1 MKLILWYDSETIATI
16 YYIREAYKLKKID
29 NLKCKYSVQ
38 EALKLTDKEF
48 DECAQLFSNSYGK
61 YNDASPIRPG
71 QQVRMGKDF
80 FVRRFRKDNVY
91 IATARYR
98 SKLIGQAVYI
108 RKKYEDVGTMTWI
121 MQLVVDADY
130 RENGIGSTLLHSIWG
145 FSNDFAWGLA
155 TANPCTVKALESATF
170 RKCNPVDIK
179 QNLKYIKRLA
189 DDISFVKED
198 GFEITEEQSI
208 VNTEFFIDN
217 SEYSNPEVAFD
228 NWMLGELKPGYEWL
242 AFTFR
247 NQDINPD
254 KYYKHFNDLVAFSE
268 NKLQQ
273 AYSRMKMN
281 AHSWTKGT
289 VNEIDAILNRID
301 LKDGAN
307 ILDLGC
313 GIGRHSIELAKRGY
327 DVLGIDF
334 SARHIAIAKRNAKE
348 LKVDFKTCD
357 IRGFSGSKEYDL
369 ALCLFDVIGSFPEK
383 EDNIQILKTAINHMK
398 EGAYCVIS
406 VMNMELTEHL
416 VSKERKINIFDQPEE
431 LFKLQPS
438 NTMQQTGDI
447 FNPEYILIDKQT
459 SLVYRKEQFNDDEE
473 LPAEYL
479 VRDKRYT
486 MREITSLVESVGLKV
501 LQAHYVQA
509 GHFDIHLSSK
519 DKKAKEIL
527 VIAQK

>member
-1 MKLILWYDSETIATI
+1 
-16 YYIREAYKLKKID
+16 
-29 NLKCKYSVQ
+29 
-38 EALKLTDKEF
+38 
-48 DECAQLFSNSYGK
+48 
-61 YNDASPIRPG
+61 
-71 QQVRMGKDF
+71 
-80 FVRRFRKDNVY
+80 
-91 IATARYR
+91 
-98 SKLIGQAVYI
+98 
-108 RKKYEDVGTMTWI
+108 
-121 MQLVVDADY
+121 
-130 RENGIGSTLLHSIWG
+130 
-145 FSNDFAWGLA
+145 
-155 TANPCTVKALESATF
+155 
-170 RKCNPVDIK
+170 
-179 QNLKYIKRLA
+179 
-189 DDISFVKED
+189 
-198 GFEITEEQSI
+198 
-208 VNTEFFIDN
+208 
-217 SEYSNPEVAFD
+217 
-228 NWMLGELKPGYEWL
+228 
-242 AFTFR
+242 
-247 NQDINPD
+247 
-254 KYYKHFNDLVAFSE
+254 
-268 NKLQQ
+268 
-273 AYSRMKMN
+273 MKMN

-383 EDNIQILKTAINHMK
+383 EDNMQILKTAINHMK